1 MTDVR
6 RAVALFRACHP
17 EPTLAVTITAIALA
31 GASGR
36 DSRGLLAVGLAILTG
51 QLSVGWFNDYL
62 DAERDRAVNRQDK
75 PIATG
80 VVSRDAVRTATAV
93 AAILCVPF
101 SLASGLAAGTTHLVA
116 VASAWS
122 YNLWLKSTPLSVL
135 PYAISFG
142 LLPAFVIQGLP
153 GHPTPAAWLVI
164 AGALLGCG
172 AHFANVLPDLDADAA
187 TGVRGLPHR
196 LGPAG
201 SRLAAAALLLTA
213 SAVLSI
219 GPPGPPTAT
228 AWAAM
233 ALACAVL
240 AAGSVVGRRPNSRA
254 VFRSVLVVAVIDVLL
269 LVAAGIR
276 VR

>member
-1 MTDVR
+1 MTGVR

-17 EPTLAVTITAIALA
+17 EPTLAVTLAAVALA
-31 GASGR
+31 AASGR
-36 DSRGLLAVGLAILTG
+36 DSRGLLAVGLAVLTG
-51 QLSVGWFNDYL
+51 QLCVGWFNDYL
-62 DAERDRAVNRQDK
+62 DADRDRTANRPDK
-75 PIATG
+75 PVATG
-80 VVSRDAVRTATAV
+80 VITRRSVRTATAV

-101 SLASGLAAGTTHLVA
+101 SLLSGIQAGTTHLVA
-116 VASAWS
+116 VASAWT
-122 YNLWLKSTPLSVL
+122 YNLGLKSTPLSVL

-153 GHPTPAAWLVI
+153 GHPTPAAWLVG

-196 LGPAG
+196 LGATG
-201 SRLAAAALLLTA
+201 SRLAAATLLLAA
-213 SAVLSI
+213 SAVLAI
-219 GPPGPPTAT
+219 GPPGPPSVT

-233 ALACAVL
+233 AVASAVL
-240 AAGSVVGRRPNSRA
+240 AAGYALGRRPNSRA

-269 LVAAGIR
+269 LIASGIQ

>member
-116 VASAWS
+116 VAS
-122 YNLWLKSTPLSVL
+122 
-135 PYAISFG
+135 
-142 LLPAFVIQGLP
+142 
-153 GHPTPAAWLVI
+153 
-164 AGALLGCG
+164 
-172 AHFANVLPDLDADAA
+172 
-187 TGVRGLPHR
+187 
-196 LGPAG
+196 
-201 SRLAAAALLLTA
+201 
-213 SAVLSI
+213 
-219 GPPGPPTAT
+219 
-228 AWAAM
+228 
-233 ALACAVL
+233 
-240 AAGSVVGRRPNSRA
+240 
-254 VFRSVLVVAVIDVLL
+254 
-269 LVAAGIR
+269 
-276 VR
+276 

>member
-1 MTDVR
+1 M
-6 RAVALFRACHP
+6 
-17 EPTLAVTITAIALA
+17 AVTITAIALA

-36 DSRGLLAVGLAILTG
+36 DWQGLLAVGLAILTG

-62 DAERDRAVNRQDK
+62 DAERDRTANRRDK
-75 PIATG
+75 PVATG
-80 VVSRDAVRTATAV
+80 VISSRSVRTATAV

-101 SLASGLAAGTTHLVA
+101 SLVSGIQAGTTHLVA
-116 VASAWS
+116 VASAWT
-122 YNLWLKSTPLSVL
+122 YNLGLKSTPLSVL

-142 LLPAFVIQGLP
+142 LLPAFVILGLP
-153 GHPTPAAWLVI
+153 GHPTPAVWLVA

-196 LGPAG
+196 LGAAG
-201 SRLAAAALLLTA
+201 SRLAAAALLLAA
-213 SAVLSI
+213 SVVLAI

-228 AWAAM
+228 AWGAM
-233 ALACAVL
+233 GLACAVL
-240 AAGSVVGRRPNSRA
+240 AAGYVLGRRSGSHA
-254 VFRSVLVVAVIDVLL
+254 VFRSVLFVAVIDVLL
-269 LVAAGIR
+269 LIISGIQ